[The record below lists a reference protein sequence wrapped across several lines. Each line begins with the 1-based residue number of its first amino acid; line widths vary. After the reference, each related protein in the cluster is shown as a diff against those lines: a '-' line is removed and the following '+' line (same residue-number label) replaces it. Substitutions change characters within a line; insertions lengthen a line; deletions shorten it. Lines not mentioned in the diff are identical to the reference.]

1 MTSTFT
7 QQRADEIVA
16 AVAQNDVQTFLSA
29 VAFASG
35 VEPTA
40 AAVAA
45 VSFAPDFHIDASTF
59 TGGTTS
65 GRVTATA
72 GGDQAALAIIVRDG
86 IWKLDST
93 GSSDQI
99 TEARTDA

>member
-16 AVAQNDVQTFLSA
+16 AVAQSDLTTFLSA
-29 VAFASG
+29 VAFAPG

-45 VSFAPDFHIDASTF
+45 VSFASDFRIDASTF
-59 TGGTTS
+59 IGGDTA

-72 GGDQAALAIIVRDG
+72 GGDQAALALIVRDG
-86 IWKLDST
+86 AWKLDST
-93 GSSDQI
+93 GSSAEI
-99 TEARTDA
+99 TEARSNA